1 MNKINHPAKYSDVLL
16 PIFADLLED
25 SKLIL
30 DPFGGSGVVME
41 EALKL
46 QRKVHTIDISE
57 NSINNFILPKLDKGL
72 IYEQRT
78 Y

>member
-1 MNKINHPAKYSDVLL
+1 
-16 PIFADLLED
+16 
-25 SKLIL
+25 
-30 DPFGGSGVVME
+30 ME

-57 NSINNFILPKLDKGL
+57 NSINNFILPKLDEGL
-72 IYEQRT
+72 NYEQGT

>member
-1 MNKINHPAKYSDVLL
+1 MSKFIVKVWE
-16 PIFADLLED
+16 ADSQIVEQSTYKGD
-25 SKLIL
+25 LIL

-57 NSINNFILPKLDKGL
+57 NSINNFILPKLYKGF
-72 IYEQRT
+72 IYEQKT